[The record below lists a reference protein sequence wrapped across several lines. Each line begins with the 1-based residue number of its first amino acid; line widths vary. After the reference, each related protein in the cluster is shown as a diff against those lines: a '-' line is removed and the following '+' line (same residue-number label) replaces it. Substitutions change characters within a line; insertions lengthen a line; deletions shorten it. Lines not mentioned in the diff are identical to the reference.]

1 MCVCLYIYVYPCVQ
15 GLNEVLIA
23 FSLIGSDSFITCKAD
38 LLARMKELK
47 YLLLDGCQMNGDFS
61 EWSKEVRWLQWRHF
75 PYEVLP
81 QNLNLSNLVIFD
93 LAESLV
99 LTHVW
104 PEDFKIE
111 VRTVYHMN
119 KKALDCF
126 YYKQQV

>member
-1 MCVCLYIYVYPCVQ
+1 MLVCVYTCMCVCVQ

-23 FSLIGSDSFITCKAD
+23 FSLGSDSPITCKAE

-81 QNLNLSNLVIFD
+81 QTLNLSNLVTLD

-99 LTHVW
+99 LTHIW
-104 PEDFKIE
+104 TEDFKIE
-111 VRTVYHMN
+111 VRIVYCMN
-119 KKALDCF
+119 KKALDYF
-126 YYKQQV
+126 